1 VTAGLLEKGGVVRL
15 AETQTHL
22 VFEALGTKPSGL
34 DPTEAFRRLQS
45 FGPNLLPDPPRPS
58 LVRRLVGNFT
68 HLMALLLWAGGLI
81 AFVAELPQLGAA
93 ILIVNL
99 INGLFSFWQ
108 EYKAEK
114 ATEAL
119 RSLLPTRV
127 SVLRAGIEAQVG
139 AEDLVPGDLVLLSE
153 GDRISADA
161 RLVEAIALRVDQ
173 STLTGESRPVRK
185 SAEPFESDGR
195 SPAELPSLVMAGTTV
210 TGGRGRAVVCATGMD
225 TEFGKV
231 AALTGGMKEELSPLQ
246 VEMKRVSVIVSA
258 VAVAAGLSFFVLALT
273 VGEVPLARGFVF
285 ALGMIVAFVPEGL
298 LPTVT
303 LALALGTQRM
313 AGRNALVKRLSAVE
327 TLGSTTVICTDKTGT
342 LTQNEMTVRAAAVG
356 PSIFQFTGVG
366 YAPAG
371 SVSPG
376 PDRGLLELL
385 GAAVLSSNARL
396 VNPAS
401 AGARWSVVGDPTEG
415 ALLVAAMKAGIDLED
430 LTARAPRLAEFPFD
444 AVRKRMSA
452 LNRIGAEAV
461 LSVKGAPAELL
472 ARCSRREDG
481 GALDEAFRQRVMA
494 DVERFASEG
503 LRVLAAA
510 RRRLET
516 VDTSAEADTVERDL
530 EFLGL
535 LAMHDPP
542 RPEVEAAVGTCQRAG
557 IRIVMITGDYGV
569 TAVTIGQRIGV
580 VSSEG
585 TRIINGDELDRM
597 GEVELARAL
606 ETEVV
611 FARATPEHK
620 LRIVTA
626 LQARGE
632 VVAVTGDGVNDAPA
646 LMKADIG
653 VAMGLSGTDVAKE
666 AADMILLD
674 DNFASIVAAVEEG
687 RAVYSNIR
695 KFTTYVLTSN
705 APEAVPFVTFA
716 LSGGTIPLALGVMHI
731 LAIDLGTDLAPALG
745 LGAEPPEPGVMDKPP
760 RARAEHVIDRRLLAR
775 AYLWLGAIQ
784 AGFVMLSFFLTFRL
798 LGYQTTDGLPT
809 SGANYRAATA
819 VALAAVVF
827 TQIGNLFAQRSET
840 DSLLS
845 VGFGGNRLLWWG
857 IGSELVLIGLIVYV
871 PALAGIIGTAPFPP
885 IAWLWLLTGIPLLP
899 LADEARKALV
909 RRPSRRNL

>member
-1 VTAGLLEKGGVVRL
+1 MTKRLFEEITTAGL
-15 AETQTHL
+15 AETPTDL
-22 VFEALGTKPSGL
+22 VFEALSTSPLGL
-34 DPTEAFRRLQS
+34 DPIEVSRRLAA
-45 FGPNLLPDPPRPS
+45 FGQNRLPDPPRS
-58 LVRRLVGNFT
+58 ALLRRLASNFT
-68 HLMALLLWAGGLI
+68 HLMALLLWVGGLI
-81 AFVAELPQLGAA
+81 AFVAGLPQLGIA

-119 RSLLPTRV
+119 RSLLPTQV
-127 SVLRAGIEAQVG
+127 SVLRAGIEAQVR
-139 AEDLVPGDLVLLSE
+139 AEDLVPGDVLLLSE

-161 RLVEAIALRVDQ
+161 RLVEAMALRVDQ

-210 TGGRGRAVVCATGMD
+210 SSGRGRAVVCATGMR

-246 VEMKRVSVIVSA
+246 IEMKRLSAIVSV
-258 VAVAAGLSFFVLALT
+258 VAVAAGLLFFVLALT
-273 VGEVPLARGFVF
+273 LGEVSPARGFVF

-303 LALALGTQRM
+303 LALAMGTQRM

-342 LTQNEMTVRAAAVG
+342 LTQNEMTVRTAAVG
-356 PSIFQFTGVG
+356 LSVFQFTGVG

-371 SVSPG
+371 SVTPN
-376 PDRGLLELL
+376 PDAALLDLL
-385 GAAVLSSNARL
+385 RAAALASNARL
-396 VNPAS
+396 VPPVS
-401 AGARWSVVGDPTEG
+401 GRERWSVVGDPTEG
-415 ALLVAAMKAGIDLED
+415 ALLVAAMKAGVDLEA
-430 LTARAPRLAEFPFD
+430 LSTRAPRLAEFPFD
-444 AVRKRMSA
+444 SARKRMSA
-452 LNRIGAEAV
+452 INRIGADMV

-472 ARCSRREDG
+472 ARCSHWGDGRE
-481 GALDEAFRQRVMA
+481 LDEITRLEVLST
-494 DVERFASEG
+494 VERFAGDG
-503 LRVLAAA
+503 LRVLGAA
-510 RRRLET
+510 RRRIRGIEAA
-516 VDTSAEADTVERDL
+516 AEADTVEREL

-542 RPEVEAAVGTCQRAG
+542 RPEVEEAVETCKRAG

-569 TAVTIGQRIGV
+569 TAATIGRRIGV
-580 VSSEG
+580 VSGEQ
-585 TRIINGDELDRM
+585 TRIVNGDELDRM
-597 GEVELARAL
+597 SDFELARAL

-611 FARATPEHK
+611 FARATPAHK

-626 LQARGE
+626 LQARGD

-646 LMKADIG
+646 LKKADIG
-653 VAMGLSGTDVAKE
+653 VAMGVSGTDVAKE

-705 APEAVPFVTFA
+705 TPEAVPFVAFA
-716 LSGGTIPLALGVMHI
+716 LSGGRIPLALGVMHI
-731 LAIDLGTDLAPALG
+731 LAIDLGTDLVPALG

-760 RARAEHVIDRRLLAR
+760 RAKTEHVIDKRLLTR
-775 AYLWLGAIQ
+775 AYLWLGPIQ
-784 AGFVMLSFFLTFRL
+784 AGFVMLSFFLAFRFQ
-798 LGYQTTDGLPT
+798 GYDTTAGLPA
-809 SGANYRAATA
+809 SGSDYRAATA
-819 VALAAVVF
+819 MALAAVVF

-840 DSLLS
+840 GSLLR
-845 VGFGGNRLLWWG
+845 VGLGGNRMLWWG
-857 IGSELVLIGLIVYV
+857 IGSELVLLGLIVYV
-871 PALAGIIGTAPFPP
+871 PALGDIIGTAPFPP
-885 IAWLWLLTGIPLLP
+885 VGWLWLLTGIPLLP
-899 LADEARKALV
+899 LADEVRKTLN
-909 RRPSRRNL
+909 RRRSRRKT